1 MSRFVLL
8 VLIASAFFSCKKEIA
23 RDCTTDIYK
32 YEFYT
37 ISEIDTGTTL
47 QGLYFQVKPGSDL
60 VFLYTHI
67 GPSCKSIWDEEY
79 TDNLVFKVPSAV
91 NSFYYENSQLADV
104 MCFFNNT
111 HLFSNGAVA
120 VTAGSVRGNKR
131 VDGKW
136 DLQINVDIPSSIGR
150 LIINKTFVQN

>member
-1 MSRFVLL
+1 
-8 VLIASAFFSCKKEIA
+8 
-23 RDCTTDIYK
+23 
-32 YEFYT
+32 
-37 ISEIDTGTTL
+37 
-47 QGLYFQVKPGSDL
+47 
-60 VFLYTHI
+60 
-67 GPSCKSIWDEEY
+67 
-79 TDNLVFKVPSAV
+79 
-91 NSFYYENSQLADV
+91 